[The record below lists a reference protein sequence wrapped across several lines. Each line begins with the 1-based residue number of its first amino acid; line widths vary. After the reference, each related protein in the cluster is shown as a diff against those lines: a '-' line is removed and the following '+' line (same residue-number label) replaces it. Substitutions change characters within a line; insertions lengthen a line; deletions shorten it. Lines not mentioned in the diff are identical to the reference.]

1 MSLST
6 KTKALLAAALS
17 TTLAACGSPQPV
29 AYSGIA
35 SSSQLVANKQ
45 DDAARIPYRYS
56 TAVDWQAYNRAII
69 EPVVVYQ
76 GPDAQFDDMSA
87 KDKAELAAYMQSQ
100 FTEKLRSRFTIA
112 TDPAPGTLRVR
123 LTLTGAATNTP
134 VISTVSHLDLAGNL
148 YNGVQAVR
156 GGEGMISGSVSYAAE
171 IYDAP
176 TNRLLNA
183 FVSKQYPNA
192 MNIAAS
198 FGSLAAAKTGI
209 EKGAEALAASLK

>member
-6 KTKALLAAALS
+6 KAKALLAAALCAG
-17 TTLAACGSPQPV
+17 LAACGSPQPV

-35 SSSQLVANKQ
+35 SSSQLVPNKQ
-45 DDAARIPYRYS
+45 DDSARIPYRYS
-56 TAVDWQAYNRAII
+56 TQVDWRAYNRAII

-76 GPDAQFDDMSA
+76 GHDAQFDDMSA
-87 KDKAELAAYMQSQ
+87 KDKAELASYMQSQ

-112 TDPAPGTLRVR
+112 TDPAPGTLRIR
-123 LTLTGAATNTP
+123 LTLTGAVTNTP
-134 VISTVSHLDLAGNL
+134 VISTFSHLDLAGNL

-156 GGEGMISGSVSYAAE
+156 GGEGMISGSVTYAVE

-176 TNRLLNA
+176 ANRLLSA
-183 FVSKQYPNA
+183 FVSKQYPGS
-192 MNIAAS
+192 MNIVAS

-209 EKGAEALAASLK
+209 EKGAEALVTSFK

>member
-6 KTKALLAAALS
+6 KAKALLAAALCAA
-17 TTLAACGSPQPV
+17 LAACGSPAPV
-29 AYSGIA
+29 AYSGIE
-35 SSSQLVANKQ
+35 SSSQLVPNKQ

-56 TAVDWQAYNRAII
+56 TPVDWRTYNRAII

-76 GPDAQFDDMSA
+76 GHDAQFDNMSA
-87 KDKAELAAYMQSQ
+87 KDKAELASYMQSQ

-123 LTLTGAATNTP
+123 LTLTGAVTNTP

-156 GGEGMISGSVSYAAE
+156 GGEGMISGSVTYAVE
-171 IYDAP
+171 IHDAP
-176 TNRLLNA
+176 TNRLLSA
-183 FVSKQYPNA
+183 FVSKQYPGS
-192 MNIAAS
+192 MNIVAS

-209 EKGAEALAASLK
+209 EKGAEALVTSFK

>member
-6 KTKALLAAALS
+6 KAKALMAAALCAA
-17 TTLAACGSPQPV
+17 LAACGSPAPV
-29 AYSGIA
+29 AYSGIE
-35 SSSQLVANKQ
+35 SSSQLVPNRQ

-56 TAVDWQAYNRAII
+56 TPVDWRTYNRAII

-76 GPDAQFDDMSA
+76 GHDAQFDDMSA
-87 KDKAELAAYMQSQ
+87 KDKAELASYMQSQ

-123 LTLTGAATNTP
+123 LTLTGAVTNTP

-156 GGEGMISGSVSYAAE
+156 GGEGMISGSVTYAVE
-171 IYDAP
+171 IHDAP
-176 TNRLLNA
+176 TNRLLSA
-183 FVSKQYPNA
+183 FVSKQYPGS
-192 MNIAAS
+192 MNIVAS

-209 EKGAEALAASLK
+209 EKGAEALVTSFK